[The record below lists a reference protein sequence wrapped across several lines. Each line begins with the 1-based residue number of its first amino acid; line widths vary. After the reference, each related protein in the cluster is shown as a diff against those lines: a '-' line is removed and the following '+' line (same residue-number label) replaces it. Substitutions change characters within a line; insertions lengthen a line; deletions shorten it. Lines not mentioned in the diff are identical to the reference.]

1 MASAGDNFK
10 DIIAAANHRAAT
22 DADTA
27 DSNLAPAVVKGT
39 AAITSNEIHFWK
51 VKYFALNELVTIKS
65 VLILLFSIVITGTQI
80 YSIEF
85 FIRYSCSFR
94 NLDK

>member
-1 MASAGDNFK
+1 MAS
-10 DIIAAANHRAAT
+10 I
-22 DADTA
+22 
-27 DSNLAPAVVKGT
+27 VKEP

-80 YSIEF
+80 HSIEF

>member
-1 MASAGDNFK
+1 MAS
-10 DIIAAANHRAAT
+10 I
-22 DADTA
+22 
-27 DSNLAPAVVKGT
+27 VKEP

-85 FIRYSCSFR
+85 FIRHSCSFR
-94 NLDK
+94 NLHK

>member
-1 MASAGDNFK
+1 MAS
-10 DIIAAANHRAAT
+10 I
-22 DADTA
+22 
-27 DSNLAPAVVKGT
+27 VKEP

-80 YSIEF
+80 YSIEL